1 MWNNY
6 FSGRPSRSLPQVN
19 YKEQSS
25 DEDEENPENFVS
37 PGRPPVTRAGS
48 PVELAIPH
56 LNDNVDED
64 LERVSQ
70 TLRNVG
76 HTRLFRPQFEE
87 GDEESVISGHI
98 VGAPVGGK
106 VEADPP
112 VVRMVNYD
120 QQNEEDDAGAISNAR
135 DVRIPFNK
143 NDIKLWFSLVESK
156 MQFAGIKKQWSKR
169 QVLVQIIPPD
179 YHSDFRHFLQ
189 MQEDQA
195 GNNAYFEL
203 KTAMIKQ
210 FGPKKADGFDKAINR
225 VMTGLPSQ
233 LGRQILADI
242 CPSYTPLQ
250 GCHCSDTVLGIW
262 RRSLPA
268 VVRNAV
274 ADMDFNA
281 ATYKNVFDKADNVWA
296 SNAATTTVVSSL
308 AKVAAAS
315 SGTSSGTETV
325 AASGPPKKNKKNKG
339 GGKKPKRGPRHSDNP
354 PMNSCDTHFTYGKA
368 AWFCAD
374 RHSCPWRDYEN
385 PKPKHNRN
393 IAGAEM
399 VEED

>member
-6 FSGRPSRSLPQVN
+6 FSGRPSRNLPQVN
-19 YKEQSS
+19 YNEDSH
-25 DEDEENPENFVS
+25 DEDEENFVS

-48 PVELAIPH
+48 PVELAVPH

-64 LERVSQ
+64 LEKVNQ

-76 HTRLFRPQFEE
+76 HTKLFRPQFKEE
-87 GDEESVISGHI
+87 DEESVISGHI
-98 VGAPVGGK
+98 VGAPVGNK

-112 VVRMVNYD
+112 VVRMGNYD

-156 MQFAGIKKQWSKR
+156 MQFAGIKNQWSKR

-195 GNNAYFEL
+195 GADSYFQL

-281 ATYKNVFDKADNVWA
+281 ATYKSVFDKADNVWA

-308 AKVAAAS
+308 SKVAAAS
-315 SGTSSGTETV
+315 SGTETV
-325 AASGPPKKNKKNKG
+325 AATGPPKKNKKDKNKKG
-339 GGKKPKRGPRHSDNP
+339 GGKKPKRRPQTLRQP
-354 PMNSCDTHFTYGKA
+354 PH
-368 AWFCAD
+368 
-374 RHSCPWRDYEN
+374 EL
-385 PKPKHNRN
+385 
-393 IAGAEM
+393 
-399 VEED
+399 V

>member
-1 MWNNY
+1 M
-6 FSGRPSRSLPQVN
+6 G
-19 YKEQSS
+19 
-25 DEDEENPENFVS
+25 
-37 PGRPPVTRAGS
+37 
-48 PVELAIPH
+48 
-56 LNDNVDED
+56 
-64 LERVSQ
+64 
-70 TLRNVG
+70 
-76 HTRLFRPQFEE
+76 
-87 GDEESVISGHI
+87 
-98 VGAPVGGK
+98 
-106 VEADPP
+106 
-112 VVRMVNYD
+112 NYD

-156 MQFAGIKKQWSKR
+156 MQFAGIKNQWSKR

-195 GNNAYFEL
+195 GADSYFQL

-281 ATYKNVFDKADNVWA
+281 ATYKSVFDKADNVWA

-308 AKVAAAS
+308 SKVAAAS
-315 SGTSSGTETV
+315 SGTETV
-325 AASGPPKKNKKNKG
+325 AATGPPKKNKKDKNKKG
-339 GGKKPKRGPRHSDNP
+339 GGKKPKRRPQTLRQP
-354 PMNSCDTHFTYGKA
+354 PH
-368 AWFCAD
+368 
-374 RHSCPWRDYEN
+374 EL
-385 PKPKHNRN
+385 
-393 IAGAEM
+393 
-399 VEED
+399 V